1 VKIIR
6 LTHNNPWLVMSG
18 VWIQAVTISVMGSSL
33 GIMLPSIT
41 QDLNI
46 SPVQAGVLGSAF
58 FLGSAST
65 SLPASVWMSKYSP
78 KTVTT
83 IALLLAALFMMLQ
96 GWSPTFMFLLLGRFL
111 FQVTM
116 VTRMVGEAIV
126 IQQWFST
133 TKIALVVSITVGIF
147 SSGQLIGIATMTFL
161 MDSLGGWRNV
171 YYVFGVLMIITSVYW
186 ILVGRDNISTKD
198 QDRLDDGSPL
208 QILRK
213 RKILWVIAVAP
224 SGAAAAFASV
234 ITFWPTYALNS
245 LPLSLEE
252 IGLLLTLFPF
262 GGMIAA
268 FVGGPLSDKIR
279 QRKILIWGPGVL
291 LPIIY
296 LFLFT
301 SDSILIVGILLF
313 AAGWN
318 AMIWVPIIRT
328 IQYDLGLKPR
338 ETAVSLGLFMTM
350 MPIGGALGPPI
361 VGAIEEIYG
370 SLQYGLITISFLPL
384 TLLVGG
390 LFIPET
396 SPLRKNTSRD

>member
-1 VKIIR
+1 MKIIR

>member
-1 VKIIR
+1 MKIIQ

-18 VWIQAVTISVMGSSL
+18 VWIQAVTISIMGSSL

-41 QDLNI
+41 EDLDI
-46 SPVQAGVLGSAF
+46 SPVQAGILGSAF
-58 FLGSAST
+58 FLGSATT

-83 IALLLAALFMMLQ
+83 VALLLAALFMILQ
-96 GWSPTFMFLLLGRFL
+96 GWAPTFMFLLLGRFL
-111 FQVTM
+111 FQITM
-116 VTRMVGEAIV
+116 VTRMVAEAII
-126 IQQWFST
+126 IQQWFT
-133 TKIALVVSITVGIF
+133 KTKIAIVVSITVGIF

-161 MDSLGGWRNV
+161 MDLLGGWRNV
-171 YYVFGVLMIITSVYW
+171 YYVFGVLMIITSMYW
-186 ILVGRDNISTKD
+186 VFVGRDSISTKD
-198 QDRLDDGSPL
+198 QNGSDDGSPL

-234 ITFWPTYALNS
+234 ITFWPTYALDS

-252 IGLLLTLFPF
+252 IGLLLTLFPL

-296 LFLFT
+296 LILFT
-301 SDSILIVGILLF
+301 TDSMLIVGILLF

-361 VGAIEEIYG
+361 VGVIEDVYG

-390 LFIPET
+390 VFIPET
-396 SPLRKNTSRD
+396 SPFRKNAS

>member
-1 VKIIR
+1 
-6 LTHNNPWLVMSG
+6 
-18 VWIQAVTISVMGSSL
+18 
-33 GIMLPSIT
+33 
-41 QDLNI
+41 
-46 SPVQAGVLGSAF
+46 
-58 FLGSAST
+58 
-65 SLPASVWMSKYSP
+65 
-78 KTVTT
+78 
-83 IALLLAALFMMLQ
+83 
-96 GWSPTFMFLLLGRFL
+96 
-111 FQVTM
+111 M
-116 VTRMVGEAIV
+116 VTRMVAEAII
-126 IQQWFST
+126 IQQWFT
-133 TKIALVVSITVGIF
+133 KTKIAIVVSITVGIF

-161 MDSLGGWRNV
+161 MDLLGGWRNV
-171 YYVFGVLMIITSVYW
+171 YYVFGVLMIITSMYW
-186 ILVGRDNISTKD
+186 VFVGRDSISTKD
-198 QDRLDDGSPL
+198 QNGSDDGSPL

-234 ITFWPTYALNS
+234 ITFWPTYALDS

-252 IGLLLTLFPF
+252 IGLLLTLFPL

-296 LFLFT
+296 LILFT
-301 SDSILIVGILLF
+301 TDSMLIVGILLF

-361 VGAIEEIYG
+361 VGVIEEVYG

-390 LFIPET
+390 VFIPET
-396 SPLRKNTSRD
+396 SPFRKNAS

>member
-1 VKIIR
+1 
-6 LTHNNPWLVMSG
+6 MSG